1 MAKSTITSKY
11 QTTIPRE
18 IREKLG
24 VGPSDVLQWDIL
36 GNQVRVT
43 VAGSAFLDRR
53 GSVKVGPGS
62 VIEDVQR
69 SRTLRGTERR

>member
-1 MAKSTITSKY
+1 MAKPTITSKY

-24 VGPSDVLQWDIL
+24 VGPSDVLQWEIL

-43 VAGSAFLDRR
+43 AAGAAFLDRR
-53 GSVKVGPGS
+53 GSIKVGPGS
-62 VIEDVQR
+62 VVEDVHR
-69 SRTLRGTERR
+69 SRALRGTER